1 MKQKEVLEV
10 TPSKE
15 IIVGNKKAPV
25 RIVMFGDYESE
36 ACAKASEAIGQ
47 LLQEMEEEVN
57 LCFRHFPLTRIHQK
71 AHKAAEAAI
80 GAAQEGK
87 FWEMHN
93 LLYSHRFNLGVI
105 SLKGY
110 AREAGVKDK
119 KYLDH
124 LINGDWGWYVQDD
137 LKDGIALGVQEIPAI
152 FINDVRLVKEP
163 TYKNIKAAVQ
173 EALSAGK
180 TTKVVGLK
188 QKKRA

>member
-15 IIVGNKKAPV
+15 IIIGNKKAPV

-36 ACAKASEAIGQ
+36 ACAKATEAVGQ
-47 LLQEMEEEVN
+47 LLAEYTEEVN
-57 LCFRHFPLTRIHQK
+57 FVFRHFPLTRIHQK
-71 AHKAAEAAI
+71 AHKAAEASI
-80 GAAQEGK
+80 GAAQEGR
-87 FWEMHN
+87 FWEMHT
-93 LLYSHRFNLGVI
+93 LLMNHRLNLGVI

-119 KYLDH
+119 KFLDH

-137 LKDGIALGVQEIPAI
+137 LREGISLGVQEIPAL
-152 FINDVRLVKEP
+152 FINDVRLLKDA
-163 TYKNIKAAVQ
+163 TYKNIKAAIEPLLV
-173 EALSAGK
+173 AK
-180 TTKVVGLK
+180 TSKVVGIK